1 LVSGRH
7 RQRAGK
13 PVGDFIMAFSSEQVG
28 AEPRVR
34 VESVDVLRGL
44 VMVIMALDHTREFFS
59 NYGGNP
65 TDAASAPGIIFF
77 TRWITHLCAPTFVF
91 LAGTSIYLQFLRKPR
106 PQLARFLVSRG
117 LWLMVLELVVVSS
130 MLTFHPSPHLFM
142 LQVIWVTGLSMIL
155 MAALI
160 YLPVWA
166 VALFGAALVLVH
178 NAFDWVNPAT
188 MGPVAGT
195 VWRLLHVP
203 GVLVPPATGNLW
215 LNLYPLIPWPG
226 IMALGFAFGV
236 LLQRA
241 PMQRQRAMLGL
252 GAASILVFALLR
264 WSNLYGDPV
273 AWKHQ
278 ASGERTFM
286 SFLDVQKY
294 PPSLLFVLATLGVSL
309 CLMAAFDAWQAR
321 DRFKAVRS
329 ILSVYG
335 RVPFFYYVLHFTTI
349 HLAAL
354 LTTAALGLNWRWW
367 ISLPPNGGIFAGQPA
382 GYGFSLPIVYIV
394 WLAIVT
400 LCYFPCRWFADIKQ
414 RNRSQWLSYL

>member
-1 LVSGRH
+1 MPNVTLRSLNRI
-7 RQRAGK
+7 Q
-13 PVGDFIMAFSSEQVG
+13 
-28 AEPRVR
+28 
-34 VESVDVLRGL
+34 SVDVLRGL

-59 NYGGNP
+59 NYGGSP
-65 TDAASAPGIIFF
+65 TAAATAPGIIYF

-91 LAGTSIYLQFLRKPR
+91 LAGTSIYLQSRRKPR
-106 PQLARFLVSRG
+106 PQLARFLVTRG

-130 MLTFHPSPHLFM
+130 MLTFHPSVHLLF

-160 YLPVWA
+160 YLPLWA
-166 VALFGAALVLVH
+166 VASFGAALVLVH

-195 VWRLLHVP
+195 IWRLLHVP
-203 GVLVPPATGNLW
+203 GVLVPPASGNLW

-226 IMALGFAFGV
+226 IMALGFVFGSF
-236 LLQRA
+236 LQSQPLQR
-241 PMQRQRAMLGL
+241 RRAMLSLGL
-252 GAASILVFALLR
+252 GSVVVFALLR
-264 WSNLYGDPV
+264 WTNLYGDPLH
-273 AWKHQ
+273 WKHQ
-278 ASGERTFM
+278 ATAGRTFM

-294 PPSLLFVLATLGVSL
+294 PPSLLFTLVTLGVSL
-309 CLMAAFDAWQAR
+309 CFMAAFEEWQAR
-321 DRFKAVRS
+321 DRLKPLRS

-354 LTTAALGLNWRWW
+354 LTTAALGLDWRWW
-367 ISLPPNGGIFAGQPA
+367 IKLPPSGGIFAGQPP
-382 GYGFSLPIVYIV
+382 GYGFSLPIVYLV

-400 LCYFPCRWFADIKQ
+400 LCYFPCRWFADVKQ
-414 RNRSQWLSYL
+414 RNRSPWLSYL